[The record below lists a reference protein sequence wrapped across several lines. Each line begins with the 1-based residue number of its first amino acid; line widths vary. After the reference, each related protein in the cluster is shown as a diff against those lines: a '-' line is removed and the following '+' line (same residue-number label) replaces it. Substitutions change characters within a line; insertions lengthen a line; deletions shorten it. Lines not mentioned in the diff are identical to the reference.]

1 MQQPLC
7 HLYFF
12 TLMEHLLTEPRR
24 VNNLIRITG
33 KISEVYVVTN
43 YVLNCS
49 CSFSLHFQ
57 SPFSHLFLQLYHSEK
72 FLLGDKIILHIEKQ
86 AVLQCLLREVASEC
100 IKNTNPLCMTKKV
113 CVYIYVRI
121 VR

>member
-12 TLMEHLLTEPRR
+12 TLMEHLLTEPRH

-33 KISEVYVVTN
+33 KISKVYVVTN

-49 CSFSLHFQ
+49 CSFSRSQ

-72 FLLGDKIILHIEKQ
+72 VPLGDKIVLHIEKQ
-86 AVLQCLLREVASEC
+86 AVLQCLLKEVASEC
-100 IKNTNPLCMTKKV
+100 IKNTNPLCITKKV
-113 CVYIYVRI
+113 CVCIYVRI
-121 VR
+121 VG

>member
-49 CSFSLHFQ
+49 CSFSRSQSHFLI
-57 SPFSHLFLQLYHSEK
+57 SSSSYITVKK
-72 FLLGDKIILHIEKQ
+72 FLLE
-86 AVLQCLLREVASEC
+86 
-100 IKNTNPLCMTKKV
+100 IKLF
-113 CVYIYVRI
+113 YI
-121 VR
+121 